1 MFPTTAQ
8 LQMPCQQ
15 WLHII
20 PHLLKVLCQ
29 HVIWLPKF
37 VLQDPKS
44 STWIVEAQSICTL
57 CHLLVTSK
65 GIATSHPNSTLFPK
79 PSSLKSFKCLIIKV
93 KVKWQLG
100 KVGLDEWCRWL
111 YKDHQSLFQQHLGWN
126 CRMDH
131 LNITF
136 EVARGTFWLWNCNSF
151 MCLGTKVDNISLLQV
166 NTLRPLM

>member
-1 MFPTTAQ
+1 M
-8 LQMPCQQ
+8 
-15 WLHII
+15 
-20 PHLLKVLCQ
+20 
-29 HVIWLPKF
+29 
-37 VLQDPKS
+37 
-44 STWIVEAQSICTL
+44 

-136 EVARGTFWLWNCNSF
+136 EVARGTFWLWNYNSF

-166 NTLRPLM
+166 NTLRPLMWGGNNKCMDIFYKKKGFMQTSLRVIVLYGGIKTILYFSIQRYLKFP